1 MVTTVSEKVLHAP
14 TPVARRSPLW
24 VVVLG
29 VVIALIAGFAAGV
42 LAQQAV
48 DTEPEGLASAAAVEI
63 VDDAIAAANGGDASA
78 YAAVYTND
86 AVFVITDSTGAQYGR
101 FVGGEE
107 IAAEMSTTGLER
119 TGEVLQQGDMVTTT
133 YSESNTEGT
142 MTLDLQGG
150 KIAAQWVMIET
161 FR

>member
-14 TPVARRSPLW
+14 TPVARRPSGW

-29 VVIALIAGFAAGV
+29 VVIALIVGFAAGV

-48 DTEPEGLASAAAVEI
+48 ETEPEGLASAAAVEV
-63 VDDAIAAANGGDASA
+63 VDDAIAAANGQDA
-78 YAAVYTND
+78 AAHADVYTKD
-86 AVFVITDSTGAQYGR
+86 AVFVITDSTGAVHGR

-107 IAAEMSTTGLER
+107 IAAEMSTIGLER

-133 YSESNTEGT
+133 YSENNTSGV
-142 MTLDLQGG
+142 MTLDIEGG
-150 KIAAQWVMIET
+150 KIATQWVMIEV
-161 FR
+161 FK

>member
-29 VVIALIAGFAAGV
+29 VVIALLAGFAAGV

-48 DTEPEGLASAAAVEI
+48 ETEPEGLASAAAVEV
-63 VDDAIAAANGGDASA
+63 VDDAIAAANGQDAA
-78 YAAVYTND
+78 GYADVYTDN
-86 AVFVITDSTGAQYGR
+86 AVFIITDSTGAVYGR

-107 IAAEMSTTGLER
+107 IATEMPTIGLER

-133 YSESNTEGT
+133 YSENNTEGT

-161 FR
+161 FK